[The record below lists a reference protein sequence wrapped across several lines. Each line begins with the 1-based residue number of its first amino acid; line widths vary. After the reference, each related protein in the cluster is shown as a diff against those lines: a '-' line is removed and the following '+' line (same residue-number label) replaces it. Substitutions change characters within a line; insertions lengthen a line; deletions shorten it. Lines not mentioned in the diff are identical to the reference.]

1 MKIMTLFV
9 LMLFTS
15 ISYAESSN
23 GNYLNHFLKNTQ
35 KLEAKFK
42 QTLIDDQ
49 GIELESSTG
58 VVFFSRPDKFRWDYQ
73 HPYIQTIVTNG
84 KLLWF
89 YDEDIEQ
96 VTIQDVSSSI
106 KNTPAAIFRS
116 YKDIH
121 EHFIIIDM
129 GNIEQ
134 FNWVE
139 LTPKDIDSQ
148 YKSIRLGFDEDKLG
162 MMVIFDHLGQ
172 VTRIDFTDEVINKK
186 IDDSMFNFELPQGVD
201 IIDSRS

>member
-9 LMLFTS
+9 LMLFVST
-15 ISYAESSN
+15 SYAESSN

-116 YKDIH
+116 YKDIY

-139 LTPKDIDSQ
+139 LTPKNIDSQ